1 LSFLSPAF
9 LIGAA
14 AIAIP
19 IVLHLL
25 RRDVA
30 PDVPFAAVRLLQ
42 RSAVDRVHQRRLRD
56 LLLLAA
62 RVIALLLL
70 AAAFARPYVQGA
82 APVPLRVVALDR
94 SYSMGGPERFAR
106 ARDLARAA
114 IDEGR
119 AGERVSLVAFDDR
132 VEVLTPPG
140 GAGDARAALTGVGP
154 GFGGT
159 RYQAVFE
166 MARELAGGAAGR
178 LVIVTDLQQSG
189 WEHEHEAAAELP
201 ANWEL
206 EVKDIGA
213 VAANLAVTAIAVE
226 PTRVVASIRNA
237 GGDSRTGRAR
247 ASLNGREV
255 ASADF
260 TVRPNGTASVP
271 MAWRAPDTGAL
282 SVSVNDPE
290 GLDADNT
297 RYVVLGAP
305 RAPRALVVTGGG
317 QAGLYLARALESSS
331 GRDGALDVEVVTGAR
346 LSAMSADAISKHAVV
361 ALLSSRGLDRGARE
375 ILAAHVR
382 GGAGLLV
389 AAGPDLDAS
398 VLAAMTDWRPALSAV
413 EAAGRSLT
421 LAATDLRHPIVRPF
435 AALAAN
441 LGQVRFERSWR
452 VASDGWTVIARFSD
466 GSPALLERSLGRGR
480 FVLFASDLDRRW
492 NDFPLHPTFV
502 PFALETVRYLAGD
515 RRQAREHLV
524 ADAPAGAGPGPGV
537 FRAADKQLVA
547 VNVDVRE
554 GRLDRLSAEAFD
566 GKVQRTGADAAVDA
580 RARETEA
587 RQSYWQYGLLV
598 MIAALVAE
606 SFVGRS

>member
-1 LSFLSPAF
+1 VSFLYPAF

-25 RRDVA
+25 RRDMA

-82 APVPLRVVALDR
+82 APPPVRVVALDR

-106 ARDLARAA
+106 ARDIARAA
-114 IDEGR
+114 MDEGR
-119 AGERVSLVAFDDR
+119 AGERLSLVAFDDR
-132 VEVLTPPG
+132 VDVLTPPG
-140 GAGDARAALTGVGP
+140 GAAEARAALTGVSP

-159 RYQAVFE
+159 RYPAVFE
-166 MARELAGGAAGR
+166 KARELAGGAAGR
-178 LVIVTDLQQSG
+178 LVIVSDLQQSG
-189 WEHEHEAAAELP
+189 WEHEAAAELP

-206 EVKDIGA
+206 EVKDVGA

-226 PTRVVASIRNA
+226 PNRVVASIRNA

-247 ASLNGREV
+247 ASLDGREV
-255 ASADF
+255 AGADF
-260 TVRPNGTASVP
+260 TVRPNETVSVP
-271 MAWRAPDTGAL
+271 IAWRAPETGAL
-282 SVSVNDPE
+282 SVSVSDPE

-297 RYVVLGAP
+297 RYAMLGAP

-317 QAGLYLARALESSS
+317 QAGLYLARALETSS
-331 GRDGALDVEVVTGAR
+331 GRDGALDVEVATGAR

-361 ALLSSRGLDRGARE
+361 ALLSSRGLDRAARE

-382 GGAGLLV
+382 GGAGLFV

-413 EAAGRSLT
+413 EAAGGSLT

-480 FVLFASDLDRRW
+480 VVLFASDLDRRW
-492 NDFPLHPTFV
+492 NDFPLHPAFV
-502 PFALETVRYLAGD
+502 PFALETVRYVAGD

-537 FRAADKQLVA
+537 FRAADNQLVA

-554 GRLDRLSAEAFD
+554 GRLDRLTAEAFT

-580 RARETEA
+580 RARESEA

>member
-1 LSFLSPAF
+1 VSFLYPAF

-25 RRDVA
+25 RRDMA

-82 APVPLRVVALDR
+82 APPPVRVVALDR

-106 ARDLARAA
+106 ARDIARAA
-114 IDEGR
+114 MDEGR
-119 AGERVSLVAFDDR
+119 AGERLSLVAFDDR
-132 VEVLTPPG
+132 VDVLTPPG
-140 GAGDARAALTGVGP
+140 GAAEARAALTGVSP

-159 RYQAVFE
+159 RYPAVFE
-166 MARELAGGAAGR
+166 KARELAGGAAGR
-178 LVIVTDLQQSG
+178 LVIVSDLQQSG
-189 WEHEHEAAAELP
+189 WEHEAAAELP

-206 EVKDIGA
+206 EVKDVGA

-226 PTRVVASIRNA
+226 PNRVVASIRNA

-247 ASLNGREV
+247 ASLDGREV
-255 ASADF
+255 AGADF
-260 TVRPNGTASVP
+260 TVRPNETVSVP
-271 MAWRAPDTGAL
+271 IAWRAPETGAL
-282 SVSVNDPE
+282 SVSVSDPE

-297 RYVVLGAP
+297 RYAMLGAP

-317 QAGLYLARALESSS
+317 QAGLYRARALETSS
-331 GRDGALDVEVVTGAR
+331 GRDGALDVEVATGAR

-361 ALLSSRGLDRGARE
+361 ALLSSRGLDRAARE

-382 GGAGLLV
+382 GGAGLFV

-413 EAAGRSLT
+413 EAAGGSLT

-480 FVLFASDLDRRW
+480 VVLFASDLDRRW
-492 NDFPLHPTFV
+492 NDFPLHPAFV
-502 PFALETVRYLAGD
+502 PFALETVRYVAGD

-537 FRAADKQLVA
+537 FRAADNQLVA

-554 GRLDRLSAEAFD
+554 GRLDRLTAEAFT

-580 RARETEA
+580 RARESEA